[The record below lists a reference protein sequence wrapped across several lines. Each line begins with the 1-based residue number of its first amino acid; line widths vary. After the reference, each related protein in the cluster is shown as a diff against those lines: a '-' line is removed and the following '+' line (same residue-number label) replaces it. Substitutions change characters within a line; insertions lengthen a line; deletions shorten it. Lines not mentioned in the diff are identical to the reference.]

1 MPKIQSNYWT
11 FMVDIT
17 QWILLLK
24 YSDLAV
30 VWVKISRSKE
40 RLCWLIWTVLGF
52 FSNILLGFWLLYI
65 QISTQFDNFD
75 YLLSLHSSQSQ
86 SIHRSWI
93 KPLLRHFFF
102 AWFHE
107 VWHIVKCRMGVS
119 AGTTLNQG
127 KGEALI
133 VEEGSLEIYCTEVW
147 KYTALKLNLSKPT
160 IHSGLKS
167 GGQAN
172 WMSFAQWATSYQLL
186 IGCIVLFMEGVEK
199 IKKMFDDSPTN
210 PF

>member
-1 MPKIQSNYWT
+1 MHQICWVMPKIQSNYWT

-93 KPLLRHFFF
+93 KPLLQHFFF

-133 VEEGSLEIYCTEVW
+133 VEE
-147 KYTALKLNLSKPT
+147 
-160 IHSGLKS
+160 
-167 GGQAN
+167 
-172 WMSFAQWATSYQLL
+172 
-186 IGCIVLFMEGVEK
+186 IVCRF
-199 IKKMFDDSPTN
+199 IFWS
-210 PF
+210 